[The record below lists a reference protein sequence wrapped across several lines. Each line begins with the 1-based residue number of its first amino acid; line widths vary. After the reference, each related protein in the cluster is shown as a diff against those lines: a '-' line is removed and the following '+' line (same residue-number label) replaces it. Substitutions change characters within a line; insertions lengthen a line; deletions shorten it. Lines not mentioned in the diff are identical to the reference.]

1 MKLVKKDDLRRLA
14 KYSLFENN
22 INELRLPLD
31 HDMDAYKNNSTGALD
46 QPGPQIDGDGNYKN
60 TWESEEELPISAD
73 ELVNNQSLIRVDL
86 NIDNLN
92 KKNIVPTNVTELS
105 ALIQTTFRD
114 LGQNDLSQK
123 EIAVI
128 WKLISKI
135 TSKL

>member
-1 MKLVKKDDLRRLA
+1 MKSVEKDDIRNLA
-14 KYSLFENN
+14 KHSLFENN

-31 HDMDAYKNNSTGALD
+31 HDMDAYKNNSTAALD

-60 TWESEEELPISAD
+60 TWEDTNPLPISAD

-114 LGQNDLSQK
+114 IGQNDLSQK
-123 EIAVI
+123 EIAAI
-128 WKLISKI
+128 WKFISKI